1 VAGGAVIWRGRGAR
15 ADRLRGW
22 FSALS
27 PRAVDTGL
35 AALVAAAQL
44 WPFAA
49 AGGAGGPWSGWGILV
64 VLGSAAPLYRRR
76 SHPVLVLMVS
86 LAATGSY
93 DYVGEV
99 PAQPVWYA
107 ALVATHS
114 VAERS
119 GRWAR
124 NTVLAVTVL
133 GSFALASSESG
144 LRMSVLCVAAY
155 ALGRAAA
162 AGRAHAER
170 LERERRAEAEKAA
183 LAERT
188 RIARDMHDIL
198 SHAVSLMVVQAEAG
212 PVVLATDP
220 ARAERAFDAIAGAG
234 RDAMVQLRGILEVL
248 DPGRAP
254 QPERTPQPTLA
265 DLPALTAGSGLTVE
279 CTQTDGSGATVV
291 HPQPGGAARH
301 PLAPHVETAAFR
313 IVQEALTNI
322 VRHAGTGRAQLHLH
336 WQEDRGIVQL
346 DITDDG
352 AATGQRPAR
361 SLPSGGHGLIN
372 IRERARACGGTAEC
386 GPRTDGAG
394 FRVRARLPLL
404 PPS

>member
-1 VAGGAVIWRGRGAR
+1 MTWTDLGAR
-15 ADRLRGW
+15 ADRVREGLR
-22 FSALS
+22 ALP

-49 AGGAGGPWSGWGILV
+49 RADEGGGSWSGWGVLV
-64 VLGSAAPLYRRR
+64 VLGSAAPLYWRRD
-76 SHPVLVLMVS
+76 HPVPVLMVS
-86 LAATGSY
+86 LAAISSY

-99 PAQPVWYA
+99 PSQPVWYA
-107 ALVATHS
+107 ALVAMYT

-124 NTVLAVTVL
+124 ITVVATTVL

-144 LRMSVLCVAAY
+144 LRMSVLCVAGY

-162 AGRAHAER
+162 AGRAHTER
-170 LERERRAEAEKAA
+170 LEHERRAEAEKAA
-183 LAERT
+183 LAERA

-212 PVVLATDP
+212 PVVLAKDP
-220 ARAERAFDAIAGAG
+220 VRAERAFDAIAGAG

-248 DPGRAP
+248 DPDRAPQAERAP
-254 QPERTPQPTLA
+254 QPALA
-265 DLPALTAGSGLTVE
+265 DLPLLAAGSGLTVA
-279 CTQTDGSGATVV
+279 CTRTDGSGATVDY
-291 HPQPGGAARH
+291 PRPDGAGLP

-313 IVQEALTNI
+313 IAQEALTNI
-322 VRHAGTGRAQLHLH
+322 VRHAGTDRARLHLH

-352 AATGQRPAR
+352 PATGQRPAR
-361 SLPSGGHGLIN
+361 LLPSGGRGLIN

-386 GPRTDGAG
+386 GPRTDGPG

>member
-1 VAGGAVIWRGRGAR
+1 MNWTDMGAR
-15 ADRLRGW
+15 ADRIRGRLP
-22 FSALS
+22 ALP

-35 AALVAAAQL
+35 AALVAAVQL

-49 AGGAGGPWSGWGILV
+49 RADVGGGPWSGWGVLV
-64 VLGSAAPLYRRR
+64 VLGSAAPLYWRRT
-76 SHPVLVLMVS
+76 HPVPVLTVS
-86 LAATGSY
+86 LAATSAY

-99 PAQPVWYA
+99 PSQPVWYA
-107 ALVATHS
+107 ALVAIHS

-124 NTVLAVTVL
+124 NTVVVATVL
-133 GSFALASSESG
+133 GSFAFASSESG

-183 LAERT
+183 LAERA

-212 PVVLATDP
+212 PVVLAKDP

-248 DPGRAP
+248 EPDRAP
-254 QPERTPQPTLA
+254 QPERTPQPSLA
-265 DLPALTAGSGLTVE
+265 DLPGLTAGSGLSVE
-279 CTQTDGSGATVV
+279 CTQTDGSGVTVEY
-291 HPQPGGAARH
+291 PRPGRPGHRR
-301 PLAPHVETAAFR
+301 LAPHVETAAFR
-313 IVQEALTNI
+313 IAQEALTNI
-322 VRHAGTGRAQLHLH
+322 VRHAGTDRARLHLH

-372 IRERARACGGTAEC
+372 IRERARSCGGTAEC
-386 GPRTDGAG
+386 GPRTDGSG

>member
-1 VAGGAVIWRGRGAR
+1 MTWTGMGER
-15 ADRLRGW
+15 ADRIREWLP
-22 FSALS
+22 ALS
-27 PRAVDTGL
+27 PCAFGTGL

-49 AGGAGGPWSGWGILV
+49 QAGGGGGSWSGWGVLV
-64 VLGSAAPLYRRR
+64 VLGSAAPLYWRRN
-76 SHPVLVLMVS
+76 HPVPVLMVS
-86 LAATGSY
+86 LAAISCY

-99 PAQPVWYA
+99 PSQPVWYA
-107 ALVATHS
+107 ALVAIHS

-124 NTVLAVTVL
+124 ITVVAVTVL

-155 ALGRAAA
+155 TLGRAAA
-162 AGRAHAER
+162 VGRAHAER
-170 LERERRAEAEKAA
+170 LERERQAEAEKAA
-183 LAERT
+183 LAERA

-220 ARAERAFDAIAGAG
+220 VRAERAFDAIASAG

-248 DPGRAP
+248 APDRAP
-254 QPERTPQPTLA
+254 QPERTPQPALA
-265 DLPALTAGSGLTVE
+265 DLPVLTAGSGLTVE
-279 CTQTDGSGATVV
+279 CTQTDGSGSTVEY
-291 HPQPGGAARH
+291 PQPDGAGQR

-313 IVQEALTNI
+313 IAQEALTNI
-322 VRHAGTGRAQLHLH
+322 VRHAGTDRARLHLH

-352 AATGQRPAR
+352 AAAGQRPAR

-372 IRERARACGGTAEC
+372 IRERARSCGGTAEC
-386 GPRTDGAG
+386 GPRTDGSG

>member
-1 VAGGAVIWRGRGAR
+1 M
-15 ADRLRGW
+15 
-22 FSALS
+22 S

-35 AALVAAAQL
+35 TALVAAAQL

-49 AGGAGGPWSGWGILV
+49 RAGGGGGPWSGWGVLV
-64 VLGSAAPLYRRR
+64 VLASAVPLYWRR
-76 SHPVLVLMVS
+76 SHPIPVLLVS
-86 LAATGSY
+86 LAATSSY

-99 PAQPVWYA
+99 PPQPVWYA
-107 ALVATHS
+107 GVVAIHS

-124 NTVLAVTVL
+124 NTVVAATVL

-170 LERERRAEAEKAA
+170 LERERLAEVEKAA
-183 LAERT
+183 LAERA

-234 RDAMVQLRGILEVL
+234 RDAMVQLRGILKVL
-248 DPGRAP
+248 GPDRAP

-265 DLPALTAGSGLTVE
+265 DLPVLTAGSGLTVE
-279 CTQTDGSGATVV
+279 CTQTDGSAITVGY
-291 HPQPGGAARH
+291 PQPDGAGH
-301 PLAPHVETAAFR
+301 PLLAPHVETAAFR

-322 VRHAGTGRAQLHLH
+322 VRHAGTDRARLHLH
-336 WQEDRGIVQL
+336 WQEDQGIVQF

-352 AATGQRPAR
+352 VATGQRPVR

-372 IRERARACGGTAEC
+372 IRERARSCGGTAEC
-386 GPRTDGAG
+386 GPRTDGPG

-404 PPS
+404 LPS

>member
-1 VAGGAVIWRGRGAR
+1 MRAR
-15 ADRLRGW
+15 ADRIRERLGPM
-22 FSALS
+22 S
-27 PRAVDTGL
+27 PQAVDTGL
-35 AALVAAAQL
+35 TVLVAAAQL

-49 AGGAGGPWSGWGILV
+49 RADGGGGPWDGWGALV
-64 VLGSAAPLYRRR
+64 VLVSAAPLYWRR
-76 SHPVLVLMVS
+76 SHPVPVLMVS
-86 LAATGSY
+86 LVATSSY
-93 DYVGEV
+93 DHVGEV

-107 ALVATHS
+107 ALVAIHS

-124 NTVLAVTVL
+124 HTVVAVTVL

-155 ALGRAAA
+155 ALGRASA

-170 LERERRAEAEKAA
+170 LEHERQAEAEKAA
-183 LAERT
+183 LAERA

-220 ARAERAFDAIAGAG
+220 ARAERTFDAIAGAG

-248 DPGRAP
+248 APDRAP
-254 QPERTPQPTLA
+254 EPERTPQPGLA
-265 DLPALTAGSGLTVE
+265 DLLVLTAGSGLTVE
-279 CTQTDGSGATVV
+279 CTQADGSGITVEY
-291 HPQPGGAARH
+291 PQPDRAGPR

-322 VRHAGTGRAQLHLH
+322 VRHAGTDRARIHFH

-346 DITDDG
+346 DITDGG
-352 AATGQRPAR
+352 AVAGQRPAR
-361 SLPSGGHGLIN
+361 SLLSGGHGLIN
-372 IRERARACGGTAEC
+372 IRERARSCGGTAEC
-386 GPRTDGAG
+386 GPCPDGPG